1 MVPADRFRETRY
13 IKETPP
19 LNQEAIMMAITTAPG
34 VTQRMLSNGHLELTC
49 RTSHRHIECEPV
61 AAAMWIAL
69 KQHNGDVDRAASTLS
84 ALWHTNE
91 DDTRYD
97 LIALAG
103 SLCSL
108 GMATES

>member
-1 MVPADRFRETRY
+1 
-13 IKETPP
+13 
-19 LNQEAIMMAITTAPG
+19 MMAITTAPG
-34 VTQRMLSNGHLELTC
+34 VTQRMLAN
-49 RTSHRHIECEPV
+49 RHIECEPV

-69 KQHNGDVDRAASTLS
+69 KQHNGDVDQAAITLS
-84 ALWHTNE
+84 ALWETNE

>member
-1 MVPADRFRETRY
+1 
-13 IKETPP
+13 
-19 LNQEAIMMAITTAPG
+19 MMAITTAPG

-49 RTSHRHIECEPV
+49 RTSNRHIECEPV